1 MGNIDFDFS
10 KSLTDFSNFREKS
23 LNGLKK
29 LLNRTEEAKDCTG
42 WLDLPTSFNEE
53 KIEKI
58 LETAKKVNDN
68 SEILIVIGIGGSY
81 LGTRAIITSLSG
93 YFNKKDFEVVFAGNN
108 LSGTYL
114 NELIH
119 YLKDKEYSLNVVS
132 KSGSTMEPAI
142 AFRILKNELEKK
154 YGKEEA
160 KNRVYITTDENS
172 GCLRDLV
179 NSFEFNQV
187 FTVPKDVG
195 GRYSVLSE
203 VGLFPLACYGIDIRE
218 LLEGAKSGKEE
229 YLSLDFEKNAA
240 LKYAA
245 IRNALYESGK
255 KSEIFINFEPK
266 LYYFSKWLEQLYGES
281 EGKDGRG
288 ILPISLN
295 YTTDLHSLG
304 QIIQDGEKNLM
315 ETFLTVEN
323 PEKDMCIPLDEKNMD
338 KLNYLA
344 DKGLN
349 YVNEKAIKGVSI
361 AHSKEGI
368 PVINIKM
375 DRLNEYFLGKLIYFF
390 EVSCAVSGF
399 ILGVNPFNQ
408 PGVEKYKKQILELLA
423 EK

>member
-1 MGNIDFDFS
+1 M
-10 KSLTDFSNFREKS
+10 LFRS
-23 LNGLKK
+23 
-29 LLNRTEEAKDCTG
+29 
-42 WLDLPTSFNEE
+42 
-53 KIEKI
+53 
-58 LETAKKVNDN
+58 
-68 SEILIVIGIGGSY
+68 
-81 LGTRAIITSLSG
+81 
-93 YFNKKDFEVVFAGNN
+93 
-108 LSGTYL
+108 
-114 NELIH
+114 
-119 YLKDKEYSLNVVS
+119 
-132 KSGSTMEPAI
+132 
-142 AFRILKNELEKK
+142 
-154 YGKEEA
+154 
-160 KNRVYITTDENS
+160 
-172 GCLRDLV
+172 
-179 NSFEFNQV
+179 
-187 FTVPKDVG
+187 
-195 GRYSVLSE
+195 
-203 VGLFPLACYGIDIRE
+203 LFPLACYGIDIRE

-349 YVNEKAIKGVSI
+349 YVNEKAIKGVHLILKQCSMCI
-361 AHSKEGI
+361 GI
-368 PVINIKM
+368 IKVI
-375 DRLNEYFLGKLIYFF
+375 E
-390 EVSCAVSGF
+390 
-399 ILGVNPFNQ
+399 
-408 PGVEKYKKQILELLA
+408 
-423 EK
+423 